1 MSCVIFRRLTYWMS
15 TNCLVRSCC
24 LCCCCCNGNKLRC
37 VGIEIGDKQTEKKI
51 LSSLIEVDGVFDRIP
66 QQVFERFSRTKFHTL
81 ENYQECFFS
90 SFILMCIRKV
100 IDWLIVIII
109 LSFASFTYSLP
120 LSSLINKTHLFDVDQ
135 IYLFN
140 IAFETLAYLGATHPQ
155 PHNLF
160 GFNSFSFFGCPDV
173 MSMYSAYSPS

>member
-1 MSCVIFRRLTYWMS
+1 M
-15 TNCLVRSCC
+15 
-24 LCCCCCNGNKLRC
+24 
-37 VGIEIGDKQTEKKI
+37 
-51 LSSLIEVDGVFDRIP
+51 
-66 QQVFERFSRTKFHTL
+66 
-81 ENYQECFFS
+81 FFS
-90 SFILMCIRKV
+90 SFIFMCIRKV

-120 LSSLINKTHLFDVDQ
+120 LSSLINKMHLFDVDQ

-173 MSMYSAYSPS
+173 MSMYSAYSPSETRYSAGWNKITSSHQLTHSRHFKRKI